1 MWNARRPAVAAM
13 AVAIAVGGGWML
25 KTKLFPKQTAN
36 WTSATVGLADI
47 EETVLATGILK
58 PVKMVAVGAQVSGRV
73 ISLNVAIG
81 QTIKQGDLIAQI
93 DPVTKQNDLR
103 TALAALENMRAQRS
117 EKEAT
122 LGLAEAS
129 LARQQIT
136 FSQKASSRAD
146 YETADATVKQTRA
159 QIAAL
164 DAQITEATV
173 SVENARVN
181 LDYTRITAPI
191 DGTVLAVVTQAGQ
204 TVNAVQSAPTIAI
217 IGQIEMMT
225 IRAEISEVDVIKVKP
240 GQEVYFTILGDP
252 VHRYTATLD
261 SIEPAPES
269 VKNDSSFSGSSS
281 STTSST
287 SSSSS
292 TSSTTSAIYYNG
304 VFTAANLDG
313 RLRTYMTTEVH
324 IVVARAKNART
335 IPSAAISERN
345 SDGTYRV
352 QVLEPGGSASPRNV
366 KIGLN
371 NKLTAEVLQGLK
383 EGEQVITSKVSAD
396 AGGSQSQM
404 GDPPTGF

>member
-1 MWNARRPAVAAM
+1 MMWSARHPAVVAM
-13 AVAIAVGGGWML
+13 AVAIAIGGGWML
-25 KTKLFPKQTAN
+25 KTKLFPKQVPN
-36 WTSATVGLADI
+36 WASATVGLADI
-47 EETVLATGILK
+47 EETVLASGILK

-73 ISLNVAIG
+73 ISLNVAVG

-103 TALAALENMRAQRS
+103 TAEAALENMRAQRS

-164 DAQITEATV
+164 DAQITEAAV

-217 IGQIEMMT
+217 LGQIEMMT

-252 VHRYTATLD
+252 FQRYTATLD

-269 VKNDSSFSGSSS
+269 VKNDSSFSSSS
-281 STTSST
+281 STPSST
-287 SSSSS
+287 SSSAS

-304 VFTAANLDG
+304 VFTAANSDG

-324 IVVARAKNART
+324 IVVARAKNALT

-345 SDGTYRV
+345 GDGTYRV
-352 QVLEPGGSASPRNV
+352 QALEPGGTASPRNV

-383 EGEQVITSKVSAD
+383 EGEQVVTGKVSAD

-404 GDPPTGF
+404 GGPPMGF

>member
-1 MWNARRPAVAAM
+1 MKSVRTIGIIVALLV
-13 AVAIAVGGGWML
+13 VAIAWITL
-25 KTKLFPKQTAN
+25 SLAFRKPALLQPTAPV
-36 WTSATVGLADI
+36 AIADI

-58 PVKMVAVGAQVSGRV
+58 PVKLVAVGAQVSGRV

-81 QTIKQGDLIAQI
+81 QTIKQGDQIAQI

-103 TALAALENMRAQRS
+103 TAQASLENMRAQRS

-164 DAQITEATV
+164 DAQITEAIV
-173 SVENARVN
+173 SVENGSVN
-181 LDYTRITAPI
+181 LGYTRITAPI
-191 DGTVLAVVTQAGQ
+191 DGTVLAVVTQEGQ

-217 IGQIEMMT
+217 IGQIETMT

-252 VHRYTATLD
+252 IQRYTATLD

-269 VKNDSSFSGSSS
+269 VKNDSSFSSSSS

-304 VFTAANLDG
+304 VFTAANSNG

-324 IVVARAKNART
+324 IVVAQAKNALT
-335 IPSAAISERN
+335 IPSAAISARN

-352 QVLEPGGSASPRNV
+352 QILEPGGTASPRNV
-366 KIGLN
+366 RIGLN

-383 EGEQVITSKVSAD
+383 EGEQVVTGKVSAD
-396 AGGSQSQM
+396 AGGSKSQM
-404 GDPPTGF
+404 GGPPVGF